1 MAKLLKVILSL
12 MVLALPVQAQ
22 DTSWVQVEA
31 QPTLREAQE
40 RARAYGAQFGASV
53 SGFQLSSG
61 WYAIAIGPFGVDAAP
76 IELRDMRRAGQIPGD
91 SFVSDGGNYRQQFW
105 PVGAATAV
113 TPAPVAPADAT
124 EVQEIVEEQIE
135 EAVEETIEV
144 VETVEIIEESPA
156 EARRSEAELD
166 ADGRKLLQ
174 EALKWEGFYDSG
186 IDGAFGP
193 GTRRAMSDYQGF
205 KGYEAT
211 GILTTRQRAELVDG
225 YRAQINALGL
235 KTVEDANAGIRL
247 TMPAGMV
254 RFDRIEPPFVHYT
267 GTAEN
272 GVNALLISQE
282 GDQATLFGLY
292 DIMQTLEIVPMNGER
307 SRDSDSFTLTGQS
320 ADLHSYTYAALKDG
334 AIKGFTL
341 TWKPADEKLMMRAVE
356 AMRSSFEPT
365 AGVLDETLGDPNG
378 PQSVDLLAGLEIRR
392 PDLSRSGFFIDGAG
406 TVLTTTAAIAQCAR
420 VTIGDD
426 TEVSVAAR
434 DDTLGLALLK
444 PQATLA
450 PLAYAAF
457 QTGQPRLN
465 SEVAVA
471 GYSYGEVL
479 EQPVLTYGQLSDV
492 KGLAGEE
499 TVNRLTLAALPGDA
513 GGPVFDA
520 SGAVMGMLLPRAD
533 SARQLPEDVS
543 FVAAVPA
550 IAEFISTSNLRVAT
564 SDATGSIAP
573 EDLSVLAADMTVRIS
588 CWN

>member
-113 TPAPVAPADAT
+113 TPAPVAPAEAT
-124 EVQEIVEEQIE
+124 EVQEIV
-135 EAVEETIEV
+135 
-144 VETVEIIEESPA
+144 EESPA

-247 TMPAGMV
+247 TMPAGLV

-406 TVLTTTAAIAQCAR
+406 TVLTTTTAIAQCAR

-434 DDTLGLALLK
+434 DDALGLALLK

-550 IAEFISTSNLRVAT
+550 IAEFISTSNLRVAA

>member
-1 MAKLLKVILSL
+1 MVKLLKVILSL

-40 RARAYGAQFGASV
+40 RARVYGAQFGAAV
-53 SGFQLSSG
+53 NGFQLSSG
-61 WYAIAIGPFGVDAAP
+61 WYAIAIGPFGVDEAP

-91 SFVSDGGNYRQQFW
+91 SFVADGGNYRQQFW
-105 PVGAATAV
+105 PVGASAAV
-113 TPAPVAPADAT
+113 TPTPVEPAETA

-144 VETVEIIEESPA
+144 AEIVEETPA
-156 EARRSEAELD
+156 EARRSERELD

-174 EALKWEGFYDSG
+174 EALQWEGFYNAG

-193 GTRRAMSDYQGF
+193 GTRRAMSEYQGF

-247 TMPAGMV
+247 TMPTAMV
-254 RFDRIEPPFVHYT
+254 SFDRIEPPFIHYT

-307 SRDSDSFTLTGQS
+307 SRDSDSFTLTGQN
-320 ADLHSYTYAALKDG
+320 ADLHSYTYAALEDG
-334 AIKGFTL
+334 TIKGFTL
-341 TWKPADEKLMMRAVE
+341 TWKPTDEKLMMRAVE

-406 TVLTTTAAIAQCAR
+406 TVLTTTAAIAQCER

-426 TEVSVAAR
+426 TEVSVTAQ
-434 DDTLGLALLK
+434 DDALGLALLK

-465 SEVAVA
+465 TEVAVA

-479 EQPVLTYGQLSDV
+479 DMPVLTYGQLSDV
-492 KGLAGEE
+492 KGLAGEDS
-499 TVNRLTLAALPGDA
+499 VNRLTLAALPGDA

-520 SGAVMGMLLPRAD
+520 SGAVMGMLLPRAED
-533 SARQLPEDVS
+533 GRQLPSDVS

-550 IAEFISTSNLRVAT
+550 IADFISTSNLSVAA
-564 SDATGSIAP
+564 SDASGSIAP
-573 EDLSVLAADMTVRIS
+573 EDLSLLAADMTVRIS